1 MQLVAHLVTVDY
13 TSPSR
18 RVPASL
24 RVPFIRD
31 TSTINGLDETRE
43 IVFREEPMRD
53 VFMIEAEFKSVNNKV
68 FFVKLEVTWR
78 IDAVVS

>member
-1 MQLVAHLVTVDY
+1 M
-13 TSPSR
+13 
-18 RVPASL
+18 
-24 RVPFIRD
+24 
-31 TSTINGLDETRE
+31 
-43 IVFREEPMRD
+43 FREEPMRD